1 MVHHVVRTGASSRAL
16 GAHTAVSQ
24 PVNSDDVYASSDG
37 CPSESV
43 NTKTPAGSACCH
55 CAGGRSPAVGAS
67 PPLGDSMILCA
78 ASETPPRPPC
88 GRACAAIKPARE
100 LFF

>member
-37 CPSESV
+37 CASESV
-43 NTKTPAGSACCH
+43 NTKTPAGFACRH
-55 CAGGRSPAVGAS
+55 RAGGGPRGVDPSSPWGGPVIWGA
-67 PPLGDSMILCA
+67 PP
-78 ASETPPRPPC
+78 ETPARQPGGSGCARNTTV
-88 GRACAAIKPARE
+88 GR
-100 LFF
+100 

>member
-37 CPSESV
+37 CASESV
-43 NTKTPAGSACCH
+43 NTKTPAGSACRH
-55 CAGGRSPAVGAS
+55 RAGGGPPAVGPFPRWDHAS
-67 PPLGDSMILCA
+67 IWGPA
-78 ASETPPRPPC
+78 AENPTRPPG
-88 GRACAAIKPARE
+88 GRGLGANQPVRNP
-100 LFF
+100 